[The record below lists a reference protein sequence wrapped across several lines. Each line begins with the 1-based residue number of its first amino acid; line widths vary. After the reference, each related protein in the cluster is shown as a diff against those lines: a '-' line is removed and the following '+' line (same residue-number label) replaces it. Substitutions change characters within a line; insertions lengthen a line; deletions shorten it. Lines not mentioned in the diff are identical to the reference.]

1 MRVFKTVDNLFFQI
15 QTPEKQKHY
24 GRNSLIFWVKNSNM
38 LVWMIQKNEIS
49 NNFVDKW
56 KEANCEKCKVYSY
69 LILKGCAVGGVVQW
83 ITHKLK
89 ERNSYSP
96 AALLKG
102 GRLISWI
109 PRIIQ
114 EDSAGYGYGAGSGPV
129 EIEYNFENKLK
140 LN

>member
-56 KEANCEKCKVYSY
+56 KEANC
-69 LILKGCAVGGVVQW
+69 CAVGGVVQW

>member
-1 MRVFKTVDNLFFQI
+1 
-15 QTPEKQKHY
+15 
-24 GRNSLIFWVKNSNM
+24 M

-49 NNFVDKW
+49 NNFINGRKRIVR
-56 KEANCEKCKVYSY
+56 S
-69 LILKGCAVGGVVQW
+69 CAVGGVVQW
-83 ITHKLK
+83 ITHRLK